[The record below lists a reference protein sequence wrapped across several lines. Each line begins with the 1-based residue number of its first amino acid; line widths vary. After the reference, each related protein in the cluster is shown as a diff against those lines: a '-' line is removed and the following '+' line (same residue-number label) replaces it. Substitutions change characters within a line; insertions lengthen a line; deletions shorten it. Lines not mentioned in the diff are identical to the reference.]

1 MSWIS
6 PAAMA
11 DEETAPKTIFAID
24 FDGTIVENSYPGIG
38 APIPMAIEVLQD
50 LLKKKYRLILNTMRS
65 GKELNEAVV
74 YCNRNNIDFW
84 GINENPD
91 QKAWTDSP
99 KVYAN
104 VIIDDTAAGTPLIM
118 GANQKACV
126 DWKKMRELLVSWEV
140 LDPKDDEEPG
150 VQTFDLK

>member
-6 PAAMA
+6 PAAIA
-11 DEETAPKTIFAID
+11 EGDAVPKTIFAID
-24 FDGTIVENSYPGIG
+24 FDGTIVENSYPAIG
-38 APIPMAIEVLQD
+38 SPIPMAIEVMQE

-104 VIIDDTAAGTPLIM
+104 VIIDDTAAGTPLMM
-118 GANQKACV
+118 GLNQKACV
-126 DWKKMRELLVSWEV
+126 DWKKLRDLFVSWEI
-140 LDPKDDEEPG
+140 LESKEDGEPG
-150 VQTFDLK
+150 VTTYNLK